1 MSQTFAEKLD
11 FLFRMHRRPDGHEH
25 STREV
30 AAWIQDER
38 GHAVSPAYIWQLR
51 NGDRD
56 NPTKRHLEDLAAFFR
71 ISPQYFFEDE
81 ETVRTQT
88 ELALLTAMQQ
98 HPEVQHLALRSM
110 GVSAESLR
118 AISETLERV
127 RALEGVDRQRTRPD
141 DQANQDDDAE
151 EDARHSAG
159 ARPHPDTSDTS
170 DDTPDD

>member
-11 FLFRMHRRPDGHEH
+11 FLFRAHRRPDGHEH

-51 NGDRD
+51 NGERD

-71 ISPQYFFEDE
+71 ISPRYFFEDA
-81 ETVRTQT
+81 ETERTQT
-88 ELALLTAMQQ
+88 ELALLAAMQQ
-98 HPEVQHLALRSM
+98 HPEVQQLALHSL

-118 AISETLERV
+118 AIRETIERV
-127 RALEGVDRQRTRPD
+127 RTLEGVDRQRT
-141 DQANQDDDAE
+141 
-151 EDARHSAG
+151 
-159 ARPHPDTSDTS
+159 HPDETDADADPRPYPETR
-170 DDTPDD
+170 DRPVED